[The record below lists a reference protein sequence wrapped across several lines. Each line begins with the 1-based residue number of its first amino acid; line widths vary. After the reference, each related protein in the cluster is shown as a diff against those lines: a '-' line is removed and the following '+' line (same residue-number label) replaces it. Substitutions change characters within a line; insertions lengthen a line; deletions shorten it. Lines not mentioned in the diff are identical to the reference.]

1 MQPDQRDAAYLW
13 DMLDAAQPEPQQ
25 IFRRSYLAFR
35 ISSRIEYPAALILF
49 NYYSKAL
56 QPPKPEIS

>member
-56 QPPKPEIS
+56 